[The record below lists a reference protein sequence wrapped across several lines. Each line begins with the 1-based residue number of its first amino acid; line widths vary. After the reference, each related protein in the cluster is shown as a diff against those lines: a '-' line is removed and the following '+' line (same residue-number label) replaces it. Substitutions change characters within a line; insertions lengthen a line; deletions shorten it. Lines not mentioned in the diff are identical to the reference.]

1 MAFTKGISGNPNGR
15 PKGTKNNFTI
25 DTFKLALQ
33 KVEKKDGVNLLEHFI
48 HRALLSDK
56 VLIVLIN
63 KLIPN
68 AIDVENHEDDELF
81 NHEIEILGTSP
92 LTQKRIESFNKFFS

>member
-15 PKGTKNNFTI
+15 PIGARNAFTI

-33 KVEKKDGVNLLEHFI
+33 RVEKKDGVNLLEHFI
-48 HRALLSDK
+48 HRALVSDK

-68 AIDVENHEDDELF
+68 AIDMGNNEDNELL
-81 NHEIEILGTSP
+81 NHEIEIFGSNP
-92 LTQKRIESFNKFFS
+92 LTKKQIESFKKFYS

>member
-15 PKGTKNNFTI
+15 PKGAKNAFTI
-25 DTFKLALQ
+25 DAFKLALHR
-33 KVEKKDGVNLLEHFI
+33 VEKKDKVNLLEHFI
-48 HRALLSDK
+48 HRALVSDK

-68 AIDVENHEDDELF
+68 AIDLANFEDNEFLNHEV
-81 NHEIEILGTSP
+81 EIIRPNS
-92 LTQKRIESFNKFFS
+92 LTKKEIESFKKFYS